1 MRSRSRCHS
10 VISSCVAASA
20 SAGLSKCL
28 QIRRQHL
35 IPQRCSTLALT
46 GKLQCLQIM
55 RQYEE
60 LQLVEEELAR
70 TDAGEPLATAL
81 VEQTE
86 DQLQRPLK
94 GYQVRWGLVQIAS
107 CWHGAHAHIQ
117 THHMEK

>member
-1 MRSRSRCHS
+1 
-10 VISSCVAASA
+10 
-20 SAGLSKCL
+20 
-28 QIRRQHL
+28 
-35 IPQRCSTLALT
+35 
-46 GKLQCLQIM
+46 M

-86 DQLQRPLK
+86 HQLQRPLK

-107 CWHGAHAHIQ
+107 CWHRAHAHIQ
-117 THHMEK
+117 THHTEK